1 MLAFIEMLMAPA
13 EKAGMKIP
21 TDPRNFDRNQFPHFT
36 VYAAMQL
43 GQSMPTPT
51 SHWHNATVIAAIP
64 DEKIRELVTVIK
76 RILKKEIKQIYKNF
90 KGKAIQG
97 ATDHQRKIKR
107 HRKFSGK

>member
-51 SHWHNATVIAAIP
+51 SHWHNATVIASIP
-64 DEKIRELVTVIK
+64 DDKIILVTPAEVVD
-76 RILKKEIKQIYKNF
+76 LGFELGYPLP
-90 KGKAIQG
+90 
-97 ATDHQRKIKR
+97 
-107 HRKFSGK
+107 